1 MSLAPKPRPKLAALF
16 SSDRGARTQ
25 QLELFVEVFYN
36 RTESALAIIEND
48 PNQINVQEP
57 FSNLTTLHLAVFR
70 QNVRVVEA
78 ITMHPITDIA
88 IRDGFGRRAIDMCIY
103 TSNEDIIE
111 AVFSRTYQR
120 EDLMLEGDGDGP
132 VVPFRR

>member
-1 MSLAPKPRPKLAALF
+1 MSLAPKPHAKLAALF

-78 ITMHPITDIA
+78 ITRHPVTDIA
-88 IRDGFGRRAIDMCIY
+88 IRDGFGRRAVDMCIY
-103 TSNEDIIE
+103 TSNNDIIE
-111 AVFSRTYQR
+111 AIFARTYQR
-120 EDLMLEGDGDGP
+120 EDILLEGGDDGP